1 MNTTIEHMN
10 NLGVSV
16 DNIKNK
22 CEKYGIFMEAFITAI
37 NDIGMSDNN
46 QSTGL
51 GGASLILNILQ
62 NTSIESVNNAS
73 TNSVKS
79 MTKYDNLKM
88 ISKLLT
94 DSFTKCIHHITIANV
109 DKSID
114 EITQSVKPI
123 IKQLQYSTETS
134 LLNTQNQCMSM
145 VKESSLKVDKYSALI
160 QRLDDDNNSMKKA
173 LMMIDADTKYNK
185 DNNMLLDSNLISL
198 KENLTMQQTLLGK
211 IRLIPSIIPQYISN
225 FITCAQ
231 I

>member
-1 MNTTIEHMN
+1 MAVAANQ
-10 NLGVSV
+10 
-16 DNIKNK
+16 
-22 CEKYGIFMEAFITAI
+22 
-37 NDIGMSDNN
+37 MSL
-46 QSTGL
+46 T
-51 GGASLILNILQ
+51 
-62 NTSIESVNNAS
+62 S

-94 DSFTKCIHHITIANV
+94 DSFTQCIHHITIANI

-123 IKQLQYSTETS
+123 IKELQYSTETS